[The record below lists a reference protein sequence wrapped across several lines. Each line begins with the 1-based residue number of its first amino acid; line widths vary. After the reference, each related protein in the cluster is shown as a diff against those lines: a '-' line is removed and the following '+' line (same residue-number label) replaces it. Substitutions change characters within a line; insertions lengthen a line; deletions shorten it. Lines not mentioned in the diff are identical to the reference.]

1 MLKALVIDPGK
12 CTGCKQC
19 EMACS
24 YENEGEFNVA
34 KSRIRVFDFHEQGK
48 MVPYTCTQCAEA
60 WCQQACPVNAIT
72 TDAATGVKFDDTLDV
87 ISQTATATKAIG
99 MSGAATVRRIPSGV

>member
-72 TDAATGVKFDDTLDV
+72 TDPL
-87 ISQTATATKAIG
+87 SLRE
-99 MSGAATVRRIPSGV
+99 SCPREPLRRLQGLHDRLPLRHDQLQRLHR